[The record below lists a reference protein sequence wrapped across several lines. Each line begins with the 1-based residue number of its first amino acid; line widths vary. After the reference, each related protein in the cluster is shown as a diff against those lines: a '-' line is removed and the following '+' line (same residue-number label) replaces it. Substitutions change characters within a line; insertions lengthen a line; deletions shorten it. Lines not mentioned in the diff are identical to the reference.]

1 MVLRLSI
8 TDNILGIVNISPD
21 SFSGDGLF
29 KKENKL
35 SKLLDFAERNN
46 INNLDIGCA
55 SSKPGYE
62 NVSTQEEL
70 NRLNYFLSNVNGNFS
85 LSIDT
90 SNPVMATLEDIQYN
104 HSGLFTKPKAN
115 MNDYFYMLD
124 DQVDYDLLHYNL
136 NKFKLINNL

>member
-1 MVLRLSI
+1 MELDKIFLYNSK
-8 TDNILGIVNISPD
+8 NILGIVNITPD

-46 INNLDIGCA
+46 ISNLDIGCA

-70 NRLNYFLSNVNGNFS
+70 NRINYFLSNVKDNFS
-85 LSIDT
+85 CLLYT
-90 SNPVMATLEDIQYN
+90 SP
-104 HSGLFTKPKAN
+104 SPR
-115 MNDYFYMLD
+115 
-124 DQVDYDLLHYNL
+124 DQRGSRMPSSA
-136 NKFKLINNL
+136 